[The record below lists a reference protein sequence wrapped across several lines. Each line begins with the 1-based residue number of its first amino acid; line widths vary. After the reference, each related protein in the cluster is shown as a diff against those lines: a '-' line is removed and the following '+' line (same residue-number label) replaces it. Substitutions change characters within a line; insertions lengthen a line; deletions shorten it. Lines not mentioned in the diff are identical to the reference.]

1 MTKKIFVSILSISC
15 IAVAAAIVLLTL
27 LNYTATTD
35 SAADDL
41 REDCIMIAS
50 AVEMNGGRYL
60 DETDFGDLRVTWITR
75 GGRVI
80 FDSAKDPTSLD
91 DHSGREEVAEAIKSG
106 EGRSKRYSDTLMTT
120 TLNHAHKLSDGSVI
134 RVSDAQKSF
143 PAQLLKSLQP
153 LLAVLAVLILFS
165 MISATLISRHIVQ
178 PINNIDLDHPKT
190 EKSYKE
196 LAPLLR
202 KLRKQNG
209 KVNRQMIELRQK
221 REQFDII
228 TESMSEG
235 LIIAD
240 QNANILAS
248 NASVYLLLGIK
259 PTKEQHTVFSLCHNE
274 EFRRCIQNAMGGMR
288 AECLLSTE
296 GGERKVIASPA
307 NNCGSVTGFVAFIL
321 DVTEQQK
328 LETMRREFTSN
339 VSHELKTPLTTIY
352 GIADMLANDM
362 VKTEDVARFGGD
374 IRSESER
381 LINLINDIVSLSKLD
396 ENTAPRQD
404 EEVDVY
410 ELAEEVISRL
420 ELNAKEK
427 NVTASLCG
435 DHVKVSGSRTVLSE
449 IIYNL
454 CDNAIK
460 YNVSGG
466 SYTVKVSHIPTK
478 ALITVSDTGTG
489 IPADHIDR
497 IFERFYRV
505 DKSRSR
511 KIKGTGLGLS
521 IVKHGVGYHNGIVR
535 VSSEPGKGTRFI
547 VELPVDGA
555 AAKGHAKISE

>member
-228 TESMSEG
+228 
-235 LIIAD
+235 
-240 QNANILAS
+240 
-248 NASVYLLLGIK
+248 
-259 PTKEQHTVFSLCHNE
+259 SLCHNE